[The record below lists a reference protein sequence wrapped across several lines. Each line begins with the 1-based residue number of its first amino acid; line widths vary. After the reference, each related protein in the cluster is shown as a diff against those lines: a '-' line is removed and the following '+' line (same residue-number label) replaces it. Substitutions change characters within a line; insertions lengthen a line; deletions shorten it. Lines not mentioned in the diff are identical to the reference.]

1 MPREAHSQELDGAPE
16 LLQGEGEGEEAKEGE
31 EGKKNERKEEGN
43 YGKNYL
49 QKVLESDSISQR
61 LESAGD

>member
-1 MPREAHSQELDGAPE
+1 M
-16 LLQGEGEGEEAKEGE
+16 GEEAKEGE